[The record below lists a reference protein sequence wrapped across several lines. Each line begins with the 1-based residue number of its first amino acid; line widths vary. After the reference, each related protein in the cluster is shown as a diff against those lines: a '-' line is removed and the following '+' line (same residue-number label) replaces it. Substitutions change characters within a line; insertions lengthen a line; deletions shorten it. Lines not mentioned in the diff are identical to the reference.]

1 MSLPSRIRADLQ
13 VNGGERKLVLARID
27 NETPEHLAIKL
38 AAYLSFWDEDLTL
51 DARHNHPALSG
62 QEFYPDM
69 LGTDAGGAVT
79 HWVECGNTA
88 MHKLGK
94 VVRRWPDARV
104 SLFKENETKA
114 AFLRQELGRNLPD
127 HHGKIVIYAWPG
139 RSFREWASLLG
150 ERTAV
155 FGEAAGGAF
164 NLVVNDAIYATDLL
178 KF

>member
-13 VNGGERKLVLARID
+13 VNGGERKIVFACID
-27 NETPEHLAIKL
+27 NETPEHLALKL

-51 DARHNHPALSG
+51 DARHNHPALAG

-104 SLFKENETKA
+104 SLFKENEAKA
-114 AFLRQELGRNLPD
+114 GFLRQELVRNLPD
-127 HHGKIVIYAWPG
+127 HHGRIAIYAWPG
-139 RSFREWASLLG
+139 RAFREWAALLG

-155 FGEAAGGAF
+155 FGEASGTAF
-164 NLVVNDAIYATDLL
+164 NLVVNEQVYATDLL